1 MRGLPASFSP
11 RCRRA
16 APAMPLRCELCR
28 ARQRSEAGLLRRS
41 GLSGTM
47 RRTGNGS
54 SCRAHPAGITRRP
67 FVVAAA
73 APASATRLAVAHPL
87 AVAFLVHEELDPLR
101 VGDAADAKL
110 LSRPGSLADHIAE
123 VEEGGGGAALFGG

>member
-1 MRGLPASFSP
+1 MLGLPASSP

-16 APAMPLRCELCR
+16 APAMPLRYELGR
-28 ARQRSEAGLLRRS
+28 ARQRPEAGLLRRS

-67 FVVAAA
+67 SSPLPPSA
-73 APASATRLAVAHPL
+73 APGPLLRVAHPL
-87 AVAFLVHEELDPLR
+87 SVAFLVHEELDPLR
-101 VGDAADAKL
+101 EGDAADGE
-110 LSRPGSLADHIAE
+110 REPDR
-123 VEEGGGGAALFGG
+123 